1 MDKKITQ
8 GNRALFD
15 IQDRFPW
22 LAVLNSLMAVRI
34 P

>member
-1 MDKKITQ
+1 MDKKITE

-22 LAVLNSLMAVRI
+22 PELLNSIMDVRI